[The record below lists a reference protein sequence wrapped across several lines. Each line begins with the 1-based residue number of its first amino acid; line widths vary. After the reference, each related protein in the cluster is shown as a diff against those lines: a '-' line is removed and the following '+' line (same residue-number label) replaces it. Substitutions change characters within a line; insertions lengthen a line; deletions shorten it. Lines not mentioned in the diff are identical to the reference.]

1 MDNEVVPWPWVLN
14 HNSYLGWPEKL
25 RKISGSATISCF
37 PTLLHYAHKFYAN
50 LYVQFKQEKIITLQL

>member
-1 MDNEVVPWPWVLN
+1 MDNEVIPWPWVLH
-14 HNSYLGWPEKL
+14 HNSYLGRPAKL

-50 LYVQFKQEKIITLQL
+50 LYVKFKQEKIITSQL